1 MSHKTARFVS
11 DLLYAISIFL
21 LCIAAFIKL
30 PETAMILLIII
41 AFAIILAAL
50 IIRCLF
56 WRCPYCHE
64 ILPLNSMYSI
74 VYCPDCGKKIW

>member
-1 MSHKTARFVS
+1 MLFCKRRHDILHFIAQKENQPG
-11 DLLYAISIFL
+11 SIL
-21 LCIAAFIKL
+21 TIV
-30 PETAMILLIII
+30 